1 MVIRAMTE
9 KKNVEKFLKLAKP
22 PIMTG
27 KNKIMVPGLNEKK

>member
-1 MVIRAMTE
+1 MAMTE
-9 KKNVEKFLKLAKP
+9 KKIVEKFLKLAKQ